1 MATVV
6 YVTTI
11 YCVIV
16 IDLFAVQFAK
26 AAGAIVYATA
36 STRSLPHV
44 RALGVDEVI
53 DYRQQKIE
61 LLAGAIDLV
70 VDLVGGEVVD
80 RLCNRS
86 GEDRDAAQMLR
97 ERLFL
102 ISERK

>member
-1 MATVV
+1 MLYPKSAPGTPKLREEIANGDVV

-11 YCVIV
+11 YCV

-61 LLAGAIDLV
+61 LLAGDIDLV
-70 VDLVGGEVVD
+70 VETL
-80 RLCNRS
+80 
-86 GEDRDAAQMLR
+86 
-97 ERLFL
+97 
-102 ISERK
+102 